1 MAPTTSTVRSVAPDD
16 RAFFELDED
25 DVLSSEQSSFLNAL
39 RERLEDRLRPYC
51 VDMQPDRLLLVLDV
65 DAPDVA
71 LVNVGLELRGNEL
84 RGDRIRVHDR
94 TFPDRPTPD
103 GFLVKGPPRDL
114 AARGAELL
122 ETIASRPM
130 VRHEW
135 LHRDRVYATC
145 DVFAD
150 TGERLAQSY
159 RSDLAPEGQEAR
171 LVGAGFVHGKGWVQ
185 TSGLGEPDRVI
196 HLRGKLR
203 QDGSEGQRG

>member
-1 MAPTTSTVRSVAPDD
+1 MALDD

-39 RERLEDRLRPYC
+39 RAMLEDRLRPYC
-51 VDMQPDRLLLVLDV
+51 VEVQPDRLLLVLDV
-65 DAPDVA
+65 DAPDIA

-84 RGDRIRVHDR
+84 RGDRISVHDR
-94 TFPDRPTPD
+94 TFADRPTPD
-103 GFLVKGPPRDL
+103 GFLVKGLHRDL

-122 ETIASRPM
+122 ETIANRPI

-145 DVFAD
+145 YLFAD
-150 TGERLAQSY
+150 TGERLSQSY
-159 RSDLAPEGQEAR
+159 RSDLAPKGQEAR
-171 LVGAGFVHGKGWVQ
+171 LIGAGLVHGKGWVQ

-196 HLRGKLR
+196 HVRGKFR
-203 QDGSEGQRG
+203 A